1 MKIIFLLPSL
11 EVSGAT
17 VLFEIIDRLA
27 DRGHKINLTS
37 LDEKIPVEYPLKVSP
52 RKLQNCVK
60 LFEEADVIIS
70 YYPACAFYVN
80 DLDTQ
85 AKKIHFI
92 TEDNRTFY
100 SKEVFKA
107 KFPKLDKDRINFEFE
122 LQQNYLEAVYNL
134 PVSFI
139 STNKDLVNMLEKQYK
154 KKAYFMP
161 IGVNK
166 KLFYPDLAVPKGSRL
181 RVLVEGNN
189 LPWKGINDINRAL
202 SDLRGFE
209 LWTMS
214 NTKFTIKSDKHWI
227 NPTVEDTRKI
237 LSSCDILIRGH
248 YVDGIANLQA
258 QAMACGS
265 VVLTRETPGS
275 KVFCKHK
282 KNSLVFK
289 AKDKK
294 LSSEAIKTNLKL
306 LLKNKKLREELIR
319 GGFETAK
326 KLKWS
331 KSIDVLEK
339 VLKGVKN
346 GSRGK

>member
-11 EVSGAT
+11 KVSGAT

-27 DRGHKINLTS
+27 DRGHDVRLTS
-37 LDEKIPVEYPLKVSP
+37 LDEKIPVEYPLKTSP
-52 RKLQNCVK
+52 RKLQDCSQFFK
-60 LFEEADVIIS
+60 EADVIVS
-70 YYPACAFYVN
+70 YHPACAFYVN

-85 AKKIHFI
+85 AKKIHFM
-92 TEDNRTFY
+92 TEDNRVFY
-100 SKEVFKA
+100 SKEVFKS
-107 KFPKLDKDRINFEFE
+107 KFPKLDKDRIDFEFK

-134 PVSFI
+134 PISFI
-139 STNKDLVNMLEKQYK
+139 TTNKDLVNMLEKQYN

-166 KLFYPDLAVPKGSRL
+166 KLFYPDLAIPKGSRP
-181 RVLVEGNN
+181 RIVVEGNN
-189 LPWKGINDINRAL
+189 LPWKGISDINRAL

-209 LWTMS
+209 LWTIS

-227 NPTVEDTRKI
+227 NPTIDDTRKI

-265 VVLTRETPGS
+265 VVLTRETSGS
-275 KVFCKHK
+275 KIFCEHK

-289 AKDKK
+289 AEDKK
-294 LSSEAIKTNLKL
+294 LSSKGIETNLKI

-319 GGFETAK
+319 GGFETVK

-331 KSIDVLEK
+331 KSIDILEE

-346 GSRGK
+346 GSKGK